1 MENLMSRY
9 RNVSILVAILF
20 VQVLG
25 LAVQVKRRTG
35 ADEST
40 RIIRLWTVSAVTPL
54 EKALVWC
61 QNGLGGLW
69 NNYIYLRGVRQENR
83 DLKFEIER
91 LRLDQVRLSEDAAQA
106 RRLQALLGFK
116 EQYIAKTVAAQV
128 IGSSGSEQSRSIYID
143 KGTSAGVEKDMAV
156 ITADGLVGRV
166 LRAYGSSA
174 QVLLM
179 NDQSSG
185 VGVILDKS
193 RLQGVIKGTAAG
205 EVILEKVMT
214 DEQVSPGDLI
224 LTSGGDQIFP
234 KGITV
239 GTVMKVSPG
248 ADLFLNIRVK
258 PSASLS
264 RLEEVLVITICLR
277 SRTSLRR
284 MQTLRCRLSRRQ
296 HRSQFLRP
304 RRRHRH
310 RRSQRQLLRLPN
322 LPPRKLR
329 RRRINRTSVPITYTS
344 QDQVEV
350 YRFSAPVA
358 IAIPLAALFLQAFL
372 PLRIHFFSLFDLPLL
387 VVIFFAVARR
397 SPVAGL
403 LTGSLIGLLQDS
415 LTHQPIGIYGI
426 AKTVVGFGA
435 SSLGAKLDVD
445 NVGARFL
452 VTLFFYAV
460 HEVVYF
466 TVARG
471 LVKLT
476 LQWNWGHE
484 IGGALLNAAT
494 AAVLFTLLDRF
505 KQRA

>member
-91 LRLDQVRLSEDAAQA
+91 LRLEQVRLSDDAQQA

-143 KGTSAGVEKDMAV
+143 KGSSAGVEKDMAV

-174 QVLLM
+174 QVLLI

-224 LTSGGDQIFP
+224 VTSGGDQIFP

-258 PSASLS
+258 PSASLG
-264 RLEEVLVITICLR
+264 RLEEVLVITKKEDRAPSVAETNSVRAVDIL
-277 SRTSLRR
+277 T
-284 MQTLRCRLSRRQ
+284 Q
-296 HRSQFLRP
+296 
-304 RRRHRH
+304 
-310 RRSQRQLLRLPN
+310 RLP
-322 LPPRKLR
+322 
-329 RRRINRTSVPITYTS
+329 SVPDKPGADANRPATETAAKPATAQKPVPAAKKAS
-344 QDQVEV
+344 QAAAKPAAT
-350 YRFSAPVA
+350 SAPSQ
-358 IAIPLAALFLQAFL
+358 PAASETETSEDK
-372 PLRIHFFSLFDLPLL
+372 PH
-387 VVIFFAVARR
+387 
-397 SPVAGL
+397 
-403 LTGSLIGLLQDS
+403 
-415 LTHQPIGIYGI
+415 
-426 AKTVVGFGA
+426 
-435 SSLGAKLDVD
+435 
-445 NVGARFL
+445 
-452 VTLFFYAV
+452 
-460 HEVVYF
+460 
-466 TVARG
+466 
-471 LVKLT
+471 
-476 LQWNWGHE
+476 
-484 IGGALLNAAT
+484 
-494 AAVLFTLLDRF
+494 
-505 KQRA
+505 

>member
-61 QNGLGGLW
+61 QNGLGSLW

-91 LRLDQVRLSEDAAQA
+91 LRLEQVRLSDDAQQA

-156 ITADGLVGRV
+156 ITADGLVGKV
-166 LRAYGSSA
+166 LRSYGSSA
-174 QVLLM
+174 QVLLI

-224 LTSGGDQIFP
+224 VTSGGDQIFP

-264 RLEEVLVITICLR
+264 RLEEVLVITKKEDRAPSVAETNSVRAVDIL
-277 SRTSLRR
+277 T
-284 MQTLRCRLSRRQ
+284 Q
-296 HRSQFLRP
+296 
-304 RRRHRH
+304 
-310 RRSQRQLLRLPN
+310 RLPSVPDKPAAYASQAKPATVQKPVPAAKKASQETAK
-322 LPPRKLR
+322 PPA
-329 RRRINRTSVPITYTS
+329 TSVPSQPAASQTGTS
-344 QDQVEV
+344 EDK
-350 YRFSAPVA
+350 P
-358 IAIPLAALFLQAFL
+358 
-372 PLRIHFFSLFDLPLL
+372 H
-387 VVIFFAVARR
+387 
-397 SPVAGL
+397 
-403 LTGSLIGLLQDS
+403 
-415 LTHQPIGIYGI
+415 
-426 AKTVVGFGA
+426 
-435 SSLGAKLDVD
+435 
-445 NVGARFL
+445 
-452 VTLFFYAV
+452 
-460 HEVVYF
+460 
-466 TVARG
+466 
-471 LVKLT
+471 
-476 LQWNWGHE
+476 
-484 IGGALLNAAT
+484 
-494 AAVLFTLLDRF
+494 
-505 KQRA
+505 

>member
-224 LTSGGDQIFP
+224 VTSGGDQIFP

-264 RLEEVLVITICLR
+264 RLEEVLVITRKEDRAPSVAETNSVRAVDIL
-277 SRTSLRR
+277 T
-284 MQTLRCRLSRRQ
+284 Q
-296 HRSQFLRP
+296 
-304 RRRHRH
+304 
-310 RRSQRQLLRLPN
+310 RLP
-322 LPPRKLR
+322 
-329 RRRINRTSVPITYTS
+329 SVPDKPAADANQPATHMPAKPATA
-344 QDQVEV
+344 QKPVPAAKKAPQAPAKPAAT
-350 YRFSAPVA
+350 SAPSQ
-358 IAIPLAALFLQAFL
+358 PAASETETSEDK
-372 PLRIHFFSLFDLPLL
+372 PH
-387 VVIFFAVARR
+387 
-397 SPVAGL
+397 
-403 LTGSLIGLLQDS
+403 
-415 LTHQPIGIYGI
+415 
-426 AKTVVGFGA
+426 
-435 SSLGAKLDVD
+435 
-445 NVGARFL
+445 
-452 VTLFFYAV
+452 
-460 HEVVYF
+460 
-466 TVARG
+466 
-471 LVKLT
+471 
-476 LQWNWGHE
+476 
-484 IGGALLNAAT
+484 
-494 AAVLFTLLDRF
+494 
-505 KQRA
+505 